1 MASFYGNR
9 QSKADPQP
17 GSLDFEE
24 VKLGTLPPYSPPD
37 YKEKDYA
44 PHPEVILQVAAPKTR
59 AHRQWKILLAIL
71 AVAAV
76 LIVIICASVVN
87 EAIGEK
93 KSDVNH
99 GPTIVD
105 TTTVTGMSVS
115 VITVTPT
122 LATPIIIQPGH
133 SAGPLPSLETGLPLS
148 EIGPNIITGS
158 IMTST
163 KTGSLSTVA
172 FVTPV
177 GTVASIQGPS
187 NTVTLKIPAG
197 TPINHHY
204 H

>member
-1 MASFYGNR
+1 
-9 QSKADPQP
+9 
-17 GSLDFEE
+17 
-24 VKLGTLPPYSPPD
+24 
-37 YKEKDYA
+37 
-44 PHPEVILQVAAPKTR
+44 
-59 AHRQWKILLAIL
+59 
-71 AVAAV
+71 V